1 MFEGYN
7 LDTSVCSYV
16 IKVDMH
22 IFTNHHSQVFPIVIT
37 VMNWRNNCSIYNQ
50 VLKYLIYKTFLMS
63 INEIGYIEVFH
74 TSSLFLMES

>member
-22 IFTNHHSQVFPIVIT
+22 IFTNHHSQVFLIVIT
-37 VMNWRNNCSIYNQ
+37 VMN
-50 VLKYLIYKTFLMS
+50 
-63 INEIGYIEVFH
+63 
-74 TSSLFLMES
+74 